1 LEGSQLDRLAQRAAE
16 RHRPLIT
23 LEGSQPG
30 GGGRLR
36 GGQRAAH
43 HPGGIATPSGTLAAG
58 AGGNAAHHPGG
69 TATSPA
75 LDGGGPLLI
84 GSSRGADDA
93 DEPLFPAWYTCPGFD
108 AYGAAGGWCV
118 HHAGGVDRDS
128 DVVDRGRVL
137 RVIGE
142 EDQVSRS
149 DLAPGHAGSGVP
161 LHGGVST
168 DSDTGFGPGIL
179 GQP

>member
-1 LEGSQLDRLAQRAAE
+1 LERL
-16 RHRPLIT
+16 RPLSVRAPE
-23 LEGSQPG
+23 LRGSLRLSLCLASAPRLLLRPRPDAPRPPLLAVGGAHPG
-30 GGGRLR
+30 CGPRLR

-149 DLAPGHAGSGVP
+149 DL
-161 LHGGVST
+161 
-168 DSDTGFGPGIL
+168 
-179 GQP
+179 